1 MKGLYFY
8 KLTSPYQEDVTKDCK
23 LTINEID
30 HNFVTL
36 KNTDIQDIVYDE
48 ETGLLTLSQINGD
61 KFIAKIDLSHFTRDF
76 NVEWDKE
83 NSALIFNFDGKEV
96 KIDEF
101 ISTIV
106 DNSVT
111 NIVEE
116 IISQT
121 ITDDTLVGVGIGK
134 DPLGIS
140 PLEKPGTYKAVE
152 CLIDKIEGKYLPNED
167 YLKKG
172 DRFLTRE
179 KLNLCGYLYDFD
191 SVKKINEDLKE
202 GWRVPTKEDWDNLL
216 NAVELCNYDKNHDST
231 ICNINV
237 GKYAGKLL
245 KYNDYWKVNES
256 GETTSFVC
264 DDGCMVCEGD
274 GLAVNPDTSKGV
286 DAYGFS
292 VLPAGYGDAHGSLH
306 YMGEQ
311 TEFWTMTETERTDVY
326 TKRFYYNK
334 ANIVQ
339 IAESPYALCSV
350 RLVKDY
356 NGTNFRSVETINGQ
370 NYQTVLMP
378 SENSENGYSIWIA
391 SNVAFDNE
399 RYNPRF
405 HEESEIVIEDIGYYI
420 NEWNGLRWFKKRLND
435 GESLVIKVGPDG
447 DNNREYRLIGNEL
460 INVKHELREEL
471 LDIVT
476 NLDCETVGKE
486 GDYVD
491 SITEQNGVVS
501 ATTKTLVN
509 ADDKILTYD
518 NDGIFSTLD
527 LEEYEGDY
535 ENGVKR
541 VYKLLD
547 KNQEVIG
554 SPIIVDENM
563 THSTYISQDIP
574 VVGGPLAELFDDTT
588 QIIKAGSNIQELL
601 MNLFCKEKYP
611 ENPSFNE
618 GSITAEIGE
627 PLFNVYAHG
636 TTTTIS
642 NNIEVEV
649 GTTIDITKFISPKTQ
664 YIVSDSIW
672 SGFDFGYSVLNNN
685 QKDADGNPIQLNN
698 TDPIQMTNYS
708 LIRTFDGFDNKVFN
722 QVADSNMDNTKV
734 SVDRISNITIA
745 DGINTISSYVSG
757 ATFSTTFDAEILG
770 YYACSNLENT
780 KDEKF
785 VSGYTHTKTTN
796 LPTNSYSITI
806 KGMRYS
812 FIGTF
817 ENNDFVA
824 TSENI
829 RRNLTKIAFNKLD
842 TTKVKADSGKTC
854 VVIAYPQEWGEIKYI
869 KDVNAMNAFI
879 QNNFTKE
886 VVDVHGANNYTTQ
899 PYYVYTLKSNIVLG
913 EIDYEIIFKN

>member
-48 ETGLLTLSQINGD
+48 ESGLLTLSQINGD

-83 NSALIFNFDGKEV
+83 NSALIFNYDGKEV

-121 ITDDTLVGVGIGK
+121 LTDNTLIGVGVGK
-134 DPLGIS
+134 DPLGIN
-140 PLEKPGTYKAVE
+140 PLELPGTYRAVE
-152 CLIDKIEGKYLPNED
+152 RVINKIEGEYLPNED

-172 DRFLTRE
+172 DRFLTYE
-179 KLNLCGYLYDFD
+179 KLNLYGNLYNYDA
-191 SVKKINEDLKE
+191 VKKINEDLKD
-202 GWRVPTKEDWDNLL
+202 GWRVPSKEDWDNLL
-216 NAVELCNYDKNHDST
+216 NAIELCDKDKNHSSK

-245 KYNDYWKVNES
+245 KTNDFWKYVEDEES
-256 GETTSFVC
+256 LSTSICSDEPAF
-264 DDGCMVCEGD
+264 
-274 GLAVNPDTSKGV
+274 NPSTVKGV
-286 DAYGFS
+286 DTYGFA
-292 VLPAGYGDAHGSLH
+292 VLPSGYGDGNGNVS
-306 YMGEQ
+306 YMGEM
-311 TEFWTMTETERTDVY
+311 TEFWTLTETERTDVY
-326 TKRFYYNK
+326 TKRFFYNK

-339 IAESPYALCSV
+339 IAQAPSALCSV

-356 NGTNFRSVETINGQ
+356 TGDNFKGVETINGI
-370 NYQTVLMP
+370 NYKTVLMP
-378 SENSENGYSIWIA
+378 SDNTDHGFSIWIA
-391 SNVAFDNE
+391 SNVAFENAS
-399 RYNPRF
+399 YHPVKPNYG
-405 HEESEIVIEDIGYYI
+405 DIITDEAVYYI
-420 NEWNGLRWFKKRLND
+420 NEWDGSSWLRKSLVEGD
-435 GESLVIKVGPDG
+435 SLVIKVGPDG
-447 DNNREYRLIGNEL
+447 DDNREYRLINGKL
-460 INVKHELREEL
+460 INIKHELREEL
-471 LDIVT
+471 IDIVEH
-476 NLDCETVGKE
+476 LDCETVEKE
-486 GDYVD
+486 GDYIA
-491 SITEQNGVVS
+491 SITEENGVVS

-509 ADDKILTYD
+509 VDDKILTYD
-518 NDGIFSTLD
+518 NSGIYSTLNLEQYDGNYEDGI
-527 LEEYEGDY
+527 
-535 ENGVKR
+535 KR

-554 SPIIVDENM
+554 EPIIIDENM
-563 THSTYISQDIP
+563 TNSTYISQDIP
-574 VVGGPLAELFDDTT
+574 VAGGPLAELFEETT
-588 QIIKAGSNIQELL
+588 QTIKAGSNIQELL

-611 ENPSFNE
+611 ESPSFNE

-642 NNIEVEV
+642 NNVEVEV
-649 GTTIDITKFISPKTQ
+649 GTTIDINKFISPKTK
-664 YIVSDSIW
+664 YIVSDSFW
-672 SGFDFGYSVLNNN
+672 SGFDFGYSVLNDN
-685 QKDADGNPIQLNN
+685 QKDADGNPSQLNN
-698 TDPIQMTNYS
+698 TEPLQMTNYS

-722 QVADSNMDNTKV
+722 QIADSNMDNTKV
-734 SVDRISNITIA
+734 SVDRISYITIA
-745 DGINTISSYVSG
+745 DGINTITSTVSG

-829 RRNLTKIAFNKLD
+829 RKQLTKIAFNKLN

-886 VVDVHGANNYTTQ
+886 VVDVHGANNYTAQ

-913 EIDYEIIFKN
+913 EIDYEIFFKN

>member
-8 KLTSPYQEDVTKDCK
+8 KLTSPYQEDMTKDCK

-30 HNFVTL
+30 HNFITL

-48 ETGLLTLSQINGD
+48 ESGLLTLSQINGD

-134 DPLGIS
+134 DPIGMS
-140 PLEKPGTYKAVE
+140 PLERPGTYRAVE
-152 CLIDKIEGKYLPNED
+152 RVIDKIEGEYLPNED

-179 KLNLCGYLYDFD
+179 KLNLCGYLYNFD
-191 SVKKINEDLKE
+191 AVKKINEDLKE

-216 NAVELCNYDKNHDST
+216 NAVELCNYDKNHGST

-274 GLAVNPDTSKGV
+274 GLAINPDTSKGV

-292 VLPAGYGDAHGSLH
+292 ILPAGYGDAHGSLN

-356 NGTNFRSVETINGQ
+356 NGTNFRGVETINGQ

-378 SENSENGYSIWIA
+378 CENSENGYAIWIA
-391 SNVAFDNE
+391 SNVAFDND
-399 RYNPRF
+399 RYNPIF

-420 NEWNGLRWFKKRLND
+420 NEWTGLRWMKKRLQE

-447 DNNREYRLIGNEL
+447 DDNREYRLIGDEL
-460 INVKHELREEL
+460 INIKRELREEL
-471 LDIVT
+471 LDIVD
-476 NLDCETVGKE
+476 NLDYERVEVE
-486 GDYVD
+486 GDYIA
-491 SITEQNGVVS
+491 SISESNGVVS
-501 ATTKTLVN
+501 ATTKTLVHN
-509 ADDKILTYD
+509 EDRLLTYS
-518 NDGIFSTLD
+518 NDGIFTTMD
-527 LEEYEGDY
+527 VKEYEGKY
-535 ENGVKR
+535 EEGVKKI
-541 VYKLLD
+541 YKVLD
-547 KNQEVIG
+547 KNQEMIG
-554 SPIIVDENM
+554 MPIIIDEVK
-563 THSTYISQDIP
+563 TEETYISKDIP
-574 VVGGPLAELFDDTT
+574 VAGGPLAELVEDTIDT
-588 QIIKAGSNIQELL
+588 IKRDTNVQDLL
-601 MNLFCKEKYP
+601 FSLFCREKYP

-618 GSITAEIGE
+618 GSISSEIDV
-627 PLFNVYAHG
+627 PKFNIYLA
-636 TTTTIS
+636 S
-642 NNIEVEV
+642 SSLELENDSEVEV
-649 GTTIDITKFISPKTQ
+649 GTLIDVSSMSAPSTKYTVF
-664 YIVSDSIW
+664 DSFW
-672 SGFDFGYSVLNNN
+672 SGFDYGYALKKGGKKEGENNPRNLYNINPKQESNYIMERVFEGFNNIVPTQIVENVNNN
-685 QKDADGNPIQLNN
+685 DTILSKQNN
-698 TDPIQMTNYS
+698 
-708 LIRTFDGFDNKVFN
+708 
-722 QVADSNMDNTKV
+722 
-734 SVDRISNITIA
+734 ISIS
-745 DGINTISSYVSG
+745 DGINIVTTNVSG
-757 ATFSTTFDAEILG
+757 ASYSTTFNDEILS
-770 YYACSNLENT
+770 YYACSNLNNT
-780 KDEKF
+780 KDEKQ
-785 VSGYTHTKTTN
+785 VIGYTHTKVTDI
-796 LPTNSYSITI
+796 PTNSYSITI
-806 KGMRYS
+806 KGGRYS

-817 ENNDFVA
+817 EDVNFIA
-824 TSENI
+824 TNESV
-829 RRNLTKIAFNKLD
+829 RNLTQIAFNKEN
-842 TTKVKADSGKTC
+842 TNKVKSEFGKRC
-854 VVIAYPQEWGEIKYI
+854 VVIAYPQDWGEIKHI
-869 KDVNAMNAFI
+869 KDVNAMGAFI
-879 QNNFTKE
+879 HKNFSKE
-886 VVDVHGANNYTTQ
+886 IVEVCGANGYVAI
-899 PYYVYTLKSNIVLG
+899 PYYVYIFKSDISLDN
-913 EIDYEIIFKN
+913 IDYDIIF